1 MKRYQTGL
9 VVLFFFTWGSVFLAR
24 MSVLYLA
31 PFVAPA
37 SLRSFRLQVIR
48 RWTRALRRRSQKSR
62 MTWPRLVAI
71 AERWLAK
78 PNILH
83 LYPNLRFDARHPR

>member
-1 MKRYQTGL
+1 MKRYRL
-9 VVLFFFTWGSVFLAR
+9 VVLSFFTWGSVFLAR

-48 RWTRALRRRSQKSR
+48 RWTRA
-62 MTWPRLVAI
+62 
-71 AERWLAK
+71 
-78 PNILH
+78 
-83 LYPNLRFDARHPR
+83 RFDARHPR